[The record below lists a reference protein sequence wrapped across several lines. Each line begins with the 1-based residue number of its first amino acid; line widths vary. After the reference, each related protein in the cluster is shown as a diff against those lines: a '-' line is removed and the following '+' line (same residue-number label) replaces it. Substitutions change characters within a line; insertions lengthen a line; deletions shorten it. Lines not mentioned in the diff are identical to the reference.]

1 VTSQQNLAINIV
13 GVYLTEMNLG
23 DAIELVNSRVD
34 QPLRAIY
41 KKGCTV
47 RGKSISV

>member
-1 VTSQQNLAINIV
+1 VTSQHNLAINIV

-34 QPLRAIY
+34 QRIGLVSFPTIA
-41 KKGCTV
+41 
-47 RGKSISV
+47 S